1 MDREERRGDFRSF
14 PLTTRALSAQRA
26 LAPFLWRS
34 VNGIFL
40 IYDACYRLL
49 HRLHPVDDFL
59 FLNVARYRGEL
70 RIFADG
76 TVLHDGDTIGV
87 IHFNNRYL
95 ARAHAEANEKGGKRA
110 AFVFGYALIESMQSL
125 AHELGN
131 NPSFRELTVITGITW
146 FKPHG
151 NKVGFESEPLPEGGR
166 KRLLKKHFRL
176 LLYALFPQLSKREG
190 ARLEP
195 HRFWLT
201 KNRLIESMTAQDNH
215 VARRLSRERRLEP
228 GITAGASPV
237 LRPKQNRQARH
248 PWRSAKPQFSKTGAF
263 EK

>member
-1 MDREERRGDFRSF
+1 MYREKGGRDFRGI
-14 PLTTRALSAQRA
+14 PLIRAFSARRA
-26 LAPFLWRS
+26 LAPVLWQC

-59 FLNVARYRGEL
+59 LLKVTRYRGKL

-76 TVLHDGDTIGV
+76 TVLHDGDTVGI

-95 ARAHAEANEKGGKRA
+95 AQAHAGTGEKGGRRA
-110 AFVFGYALIESMQSL
+110 AFVFGYALIESMRRL
-125 AHELGN
+125 ALELEN
-131 NPSFRELTVITGITW
+131 NPSFGELVVITGITW

-151 NKVGFESEPLPEGGR
+151 NKVGFESAPLPEGGR
-166 KRLLKKHFRL
+166 KRLLKNHFRL
-176 LLYALFPQLSKREG
+176 LLYALSPQLSKREG

-195 HRFWLT
+195 HQFWLT
-201 KNRLIESMTAQDNH
+201 KSRLFESMTAQDNH
-215 VARRLSRERRLEP
+215 VARRLSREPRIKP
-228 GITAGASPV
+228 GTADGASPA
-237 LRPKQNRQARH
+237 LRSEQNRRH
-248 PWRSAKPQFSKTGAF
+248 PWRSARSQLSKSGVF